1 MTQHR
6 VDLNQKYHHDLACS
20 NTKGEVLVYPVKR
33 VLMQQKQ
40 STKDVDYDQILEGGH
55 HV

>member
-20 NTKGEVLVYPVKR
+20 NIKGEVLVYPVKR

-40 STKDVDYDQILEGGH
+40 STKDVDYDQIHEGGH
-55 HV
+55 HF